1 MQIRH
6 TRPEDMDVL
15 LALYEN
21 ARQFMAQNG
30 NPNQWVKGYPDRAQL
45 EQDMAAGGSYV
56 CTDGER
62 IVGTFFFAVG
72 EEPAYR
78 RIENGQWLNGLPQP
92 PAPEVSPPFA
102 WTGASPSGII
112 SALIP
117 IGTIFPC
124 KEPWPKTA
132 TSPAEPSIW
141 RMAPSGSLSKKRRKM
156 NLETKKRTGNFPVL
170 F

>member
-30 NPNQWVKGYPDRAQL
+30 NPNQWVKGSPDRAQL
-45 EQDMAAGGSYV
+45 EQDMAAGGSYD

-78 RIENGQWLNGLPQP
+78 RIENGQWLNDRPYGVVHRITAAAGTRGVVSFCLDWCFSQRDNIRIDTHRDNLPMQRALAKNGYQP
-92 PAPEVSPPFA
+92 C
-102 WTGASPSGII
+102 
-112 SALIP
+112 
-117 IGTIFPC
+117 GTIYLADGSERIAFQ
-124 KEPWPKTA
+124 KEA
-132 TSPAEPSIW
+132 
-141 RMAPSGSLSKKRRKM
+141 
-156 NLETKKRTGNFPVL
+156 
-170 F
+170 